1 MGVFRNI
8 GRVIVV
14 NKFMTQHLPINSEGS
29 YDKKQPYQ
37 NIRTVVKKCSLMG
50 IFNGHRQRY
59 ENRREINIGGIGSW
73 DNMKNTQLDFNRYL
87 HVSERAWG
95 KPSDELRHLC

>member
-29 YDKKQPYQ
+29 YDEKQPYQ
-37 NIRTVVKKCSLMG
+37 NIRTYVKKCSLMG
-50 IFNGHRQRY
+50 IFNGHRHRY
-59 ENRREINIGGIGSW
+59 LNRRELNIGGIGSW
-73 DNMKNTQLDFNRYL
+73 DNIKN
-87 HVSERAWG
+87 A
-95 KPSDELRHLC
+95 